1 MSSWGICPWLLH
13 KNYGNHFIKICISF
27 SNLTCI
33 LLMHHTIRYLLIWEI
48 TVLVSHLKKEKNWI
62 LKSNICNQYA
72 NFLNKYHFVF
82 FYHENIFNLKQI
94 LLIESWMFTIKFLG
108 YHLGWLLQNCRT
120 KRYCGLCFDWPGTL
134 LIKTNHSK
142 RRQLTISN
150 TFISATEIDNNL
162 NWMRRR
168 RQAVFHLSYMI
179 CSFYM
184 I

>member
-120 KRYCGLCFDWPGTL
+120 KRDCGLCFDWPGTL
-134 LIKTNHSK
+134 LIKTNHSNK
-142 RRQLTISN
+142 KTPINYFKYIYLSN
-150 TFISATEIDNNL
+150 W
-162 NWMRRR
+162 NW
-168 RQAVFHLSYMI
+168 Q
-179 CSFYM
+179 
-184 I
+184 